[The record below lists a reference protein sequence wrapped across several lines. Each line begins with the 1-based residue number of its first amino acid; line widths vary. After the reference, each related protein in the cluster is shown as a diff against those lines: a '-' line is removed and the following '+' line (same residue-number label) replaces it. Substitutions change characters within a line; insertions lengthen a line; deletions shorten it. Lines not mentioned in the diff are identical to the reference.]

1 MANWVHLATAPNQT
15 IAQMWV
21 DILREEGLRA
31 QIRASD
37 ATVSFLGV
45 NALECRV
52 QVVEEDLE
60 KAREVLGE
68 DAET

>member
-1 MANWVHLATAPNQT
+1 
-15 IAQMWV
+15 
-21 DILREEGLRA
+21 
-31 QIRASD
+31 
-37 ATVSFLGV
+37 LGV

>member
-1 MANWVHLATAPNQT
+1 MAKWVHLATAPNQT

-21 DILREEGLRA
+21 DILRTEGLHA

-37 ATVSFLGV
+37 SVSFMGV
-45 NALECRV
+45 NALECRI
-52 QVVEEDLE
+52 QVAEEDLE